1 MGSSKLTKTMQN
13 KHSSPPFDPSWRI
26 CVFWSQMICVRV
38 NSNIFYFLNY
48 KPLLLANCHIF
59 IDVNVSTCWNI
70 VKLFT
75 CTTCDAEGP
84 SLLISID
91 SSIGVTSYSSEITI
105 EFTLHGFWIHCCI
118 ERLFTEERR
127 SFTSGV
133 ALRWVN
139 DESVFLFDGVS
150 LYSWYKTEIVI
161 VIPIVTYTGEPKVN
175 NNNTDNKW
183 SD

>member
-13 KHSSPPFDPSWRI
+13 EHSSPPFDPSWWI
-26 CVFWSQMICVRV
+26 CVFWSQMICVRE

-48 KPLLLANCHIF
+48 KPLLLANSQMF
-59 IDVNVSTCWNI
+59 IDVNVRTCWYI
-70 VKLFT
+70 IKLN
-75 CTTCDAEGP
+75 AEGP

-91 SSIGVTSYSSEITI
+91 SSIGLPVIVQRSPLSSLCMVFA
-105 EFTLHGFWIHCCI
+105 FTCCI

-150 LYSWYKTEIVI
+150 LYSWYKIEIVI
-161 VIPIVTYTGEPKVN
+161 VIPIVTYTGQPKVN

>member
-13 KHSSPPFDPSWRI
+13 EHSSPPFDPSWWI
-26 CVFWSQMICVRV
+26 CVFWSQMICVRE
-38 NSNIFYFLNY
+38 NSNILYFLNY
-48 KPLLLANCHIF
+48 KPLLLANSQMF

-70 VKLFT
+70 VKLAQHVMQKDRHFSSALILQLGLPVIVQRSPLSSLCMVFAFT
-75 CTTCDAEGP
+75 
-84 SLLISID
+84 
-91 SSIGVTSYSSEITI
+91 
-105 EFTLHGFWIHCCI
+105 CCI

-161 VIPIVTYTGEPKVN
+161 VIPIVTYTGQPKVN